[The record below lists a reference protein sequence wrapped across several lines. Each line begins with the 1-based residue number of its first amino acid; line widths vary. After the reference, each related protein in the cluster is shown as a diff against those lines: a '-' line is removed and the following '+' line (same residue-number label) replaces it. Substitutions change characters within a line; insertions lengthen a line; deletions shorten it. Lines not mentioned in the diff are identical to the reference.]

1 MLAAVV
7 VSVEMLGIPSG
18 VGDCDG
24 RLIGEFTLGAVG
36 DSVEI
41 KFGIPSGEAVGNCV
55 GRLFGENVG
64 QLLLEAV
71 GVSVEMLG
79 IPSGEAVGNC
89 D

>member
-1 MLAAVV
+1 
-7 VSVEMLGIPSG
+7 MLGIPKA
-18 VGDCDG
+18 VGNCDG
-24 RLIGEFTLGAVG
+24 KLICEFTLG

-41 KFGIPSGEAVGNCV
+41 KLGGEAVGNCV
-55 GRLFGENVG
+55 GRLFGEKVG
-64 QLLLEAV
+64 KLLLEAV